1 MKNFILTSLTFY
13 VFTVAILL
21 SANAVIYAAENNE
34 LNESNQPNVLFIM
47 VDEMRADALGCAT
60 EKSVYQTPALDRL
73 ASEGTRFAQTY
84 TVAAVCVSSRYSFFT
99 SRYSHVHGATHNDTS
114 IRTAQ
119 ILFPGIMKHLGYQ
132 TAISGKL
139 HFHPQNQD
147 YDFDYFWSFSNEGPK
162 KLETWPQYL
171 TAKHGNIVRQAKEKP
186 FPNDP
191 LGGDL
196 GKLSYPKE
204 DTQSFWITDR
214 AIEFF
219 NIRDKS
225 KPFFLFVSYLE
236 PHSPSHLAEPYWSQY
251 EEKRKNVELSPTFVP
266 GKESVTGNTGAG
278 NSGNNV
284 SSRKRHWVSDSEIA
298 KAMTAAYHVKV
309 KHVDDCIERL
319 LDGLKKAGLEKDTL
333 IVFTSDHGNMLG
345 DHNRWFKGVPYE
357 GSTRIPLIIKV
368 PQHSSFAETFNHG
381 KIVQELVESIDVM
394 PTILDLI
401 GKPLPTDPGFQGK
414 SLTQLV
420 AGKATDWKNLVFS
433 ERTGIFVRSGKY
445 KLIQN
450 DPALGGKYELY
461 DLEVDPRE
469 TKDLSNDPALQTV
482 IENLK
487 QKLDSWQKDDPAVPN
502 YPGLEPKF
510 APEKQEPKN
519 NQRRQRQANR

>member
-1 MKNFILTSLTFY
+1 MKKLIFTLFLVIFATFS
-13 VFTVAILL
+13 VK
-21 SANAVIYAAENNE
+21 AAER
-34 LNESNQPNVLFIM
+34 PNVLFIM
-47 VDEMRADALGCAT
+47 VDEMRADALGIAT
-60 EKSVYQTPALDRL
+60 ENSVYQTPTLDRL
-73 ASEGTRFAQTY
+73 ASEGTRFTQAY

-99 SRYSHVHGATHNDTS
+99 SRYSHVHGATNNNLS

-119 ILFPGIMKHLGYQ
+119 ILLPSILKHLGYQ

-139 HFHPQNQD
+139 HFHPQDQD

-171 TAKHGNIVRQAKEKP
+171 TAKHGNAARQVTEKP

-236 PHSPSHLAEPYWSQY
+236 PHSPSHLAEPYWSEY
-251 EEKRKNVELSPTFVP
+251 EQARKNVTLSPTFVP
-266 GKESVTGNTGAG
+266 GKEPSPN
-278 NSGNNV
+278 NNNV
-284 SSRKRHWVSDSEIA
+284 SRRGRHWVSDTEIA

-309 KHVDDCIERL
+309 KHIDDCIKRL
-319 LDGLKKAGLEKDTL
+319 LDGLKNAGLDENTL
-333 IVFTSDHGNMLG
+333 IIFTSDHGNMLG

-357 GSTRIPLIIKV
+357 GSARIPLIIKA
-368 PQHSSFAETFNHG
+368 PQHSSYTETFNRG

-394 PTILDLI
+394 PTILDVI
-401 GKPLPTDPGFQGK
+401 GQPLPNDSGFQGK

-420 AGKATDWKNLVFS
+420 AGKAGDWKNIVFS
-433 ERTGIFVRSGKY
+433 ERTGIFVRFGNY

-450 DPALGGKYELY
+450 DPATDGQYELY
-461 DLEVDPRE
+461 DLATDPHE
-469 TKDLSNDPALQTV
+469 TKNLINDPALKTV
-482 IENLK
+482 SDDLK
-487 QKLDSWQKDDPAVPN
+487 QKLEVWQKEDPAVPK

-510 APEKQEPKN
+510 APVERDPNENKNKN
-519 NQRRQRQANR
+519 NNKRRT

>member
-1 MKNFILTSLTFY
+1 MKKSIFVLFFVIFATF
-13 VFTVAILL
+13 
-21 SANAVIYAAENNE
+21 SAKAAER
-34 LNESNQPNVLFIM
+34 PNVLFIM
-47 VDEMRADALGCAT
+47 VDEMRADALGIAT
-60 EKSVYQTPALDRL
+60 EKSAYQTPTLDRL
-73 ASEGTRFAQTY
+73 ASEGTRFTQAY

-99 SRYSHVHGATHNDTS
+99 SRYSHVHGATNNNIS

-119 ILFPGIMKHLGYQ
+119 ILLPSILKHLGYQ

-139 HFHPQNQD
+139 HFHPSDQD
-147 YDFDYFWSFSNEGPK
+147 YDFDYFWSFTNEGPK
-162 KLETWPQYL
+162 KLETWLQYL
-171 TAKHGNIVRQAKEKP
+171 TAKHGNVARQTTEKP

-196 GKLSYPKE
+196 GKLPYPKE

-251 EEKRKNVELSPTFVP
+251 EQAREKTELSPTFVP
-266 GKESVTGNTGAG
+266 NKEPAPNR
-278 NSGNNV
+278 NNV
-284 SSRKRHWVSDSEIA
+284 SRPGRHWVSDPNIA

-309 KHVDDCIERL
+309 KHIDDCIERL
-319 LDGLKKAGLEKDTL
+319 LDGLKNAGLEKNTL
-333 IVFTSDHGNMLG
+333 IIFTSDHGNMLG

-357 GSTRIPLIIKV
+357 GSARIPLIIKA
-368 PQHSSFAETFNHG
+368 PQNSSYAETFNRG

-394 PTILDLI
+394 PTILDVV
-401 GKPLPTDPGFQGK
+401 GKPLPADPGFQGK

-420 AGKATDWKNLVFS
+420 AGKTDDWKNIVFS

-445 KLIQN
+445 KLIQH
-450 DPALGGKYELY
+450 DPATGNQYELY
-461 DLEVDPRE
+461 DLETDPLE
-469 TKDLSNDPALQTV
+469 TKNLSNDPALKTV
-482 IENLK
+482 LEELK
-487 QKLDSWQKDDPAVPN
+487 QKLETWQKDDPAVPK

-510 APEKQEPKN
+510 APAEREPNNNK
-519 NQRRQRQANR
+519 NQRQRR

>member
-1 MKNFILTSLTFY
+1 MKKSILTLLFVIFATTFSLK
-13 VFTVAILL
+13 
-21 SANAVIYAAENNE
+21 AAEH
-34 LNESNQPNVLFIM
+34 PNVLFIM
-47 VDEMRADALGCAT
+47 VDEMRADALGIAT
-60 EKSVYQTPALDRL
+60 ENSAYQTPALDRL
-73 ASEGTRFAQTY
+73 ASEGTRFTQAY

-99 SRYSHVHGATHNDTS
+99 SRYSHVHGATNNNIS

-119 ILFPGIMKHLGYQ
+119 ILLPSILKHLGYQ

-139 HFHPQNQD
+139 HFHPSDQD

-171 TAKHGNIVRQAKEKP
+171 TAKHGNTARQTIDKP
-186 FPNDP
+186 FPGDS

-214 AIEFF
+214 AVEFF

-251 EEKRKNVELSPTFVP
+251 EQTRKNVTLSPTFVP
-266 GKESVTGNTGAG
+266 GKEPVPNKNGI
-278 NSGNNV
+278 
-284 SSRKRHWVSDSEIA
+284 SRPGRHWVSDTEIA

-309 KHVDDCIERL
+309 KHIDDCIQRL
-319 LDGLKKAGLEKDTL
+319 FDGLKKAGLDENTL
-333 IVFTSDHGNMLG
+333 IIFTSDHGNMLG

-357 GSTRIPLIIKV
+357 GSTRIPLIIKA
-368 PQHSSFAETFNHG
+368 PRHSSYAETFNHG

-394 PTILDLI
+394 PTILDVI
-401 GKPLPTDPGFQGK
+401 GQPLPDDPGFQGK

-420 AGKATDWKNLVFS
+420 TGRAGEWKNAIFS
-433 ERTGIFVRSGKY
+433 ERTGIFVRSDKY

-450 DPALGGKYELY
+450 DPVTGSQYELY
-461 DLEVDPRE
+461 NLETDPYE
-469 TKDLSNDPALQTV
+469 TKNLINDPTLKTV
-482 IENLK
+482 FDDLK
-487 QKLDSWQKDDPAVPN
+487 QKLEIWQKENPAVPK

-510 APEKQEPKN
+510 APVEREPNENKN
-519 NQRRQRQANR
+519 RN